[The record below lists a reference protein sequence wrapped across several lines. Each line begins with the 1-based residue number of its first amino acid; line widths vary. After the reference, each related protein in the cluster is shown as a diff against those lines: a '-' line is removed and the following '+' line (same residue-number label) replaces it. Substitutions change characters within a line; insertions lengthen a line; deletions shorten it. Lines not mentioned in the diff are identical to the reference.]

1 MKWRVLL
8 ELTEANGTAE
18 THEIF
23 AGRQLPK
30 ELSPETIGL
39 TMAEGKS
46 VLAAMQ
52 TKLVQSQARGY
63 CHFRRKCFHRGRLRG
78 LRDWR
83 TPQLTTLFGIMES
96 KAPRFKSCG
105 CGVASRRIL
114 NPLSEIM
121 PDRCTPEYERVL
133 VKMGS
138 LAPYG
143 RAAALV
149 TEFLPLDKAP
159 AIKTARRRTLQVGA
173 KLEQ

>member
-8 ELTEANGTAE
+8 ELADANGTAA

-23 AGRQLPK
+23 AGRQLPE

-39 TMAEGKS
+39 TLAEGKS
-46 VLAAMQ
+46 ILAAMQ
-52 TKLVQSQARGY
+52 TKLVQSQAHGY

-83 TPQLTTLFGIMES
+83 QRQLTTLFGIVES
-96 KAPRFKSCG
+96 KALRFNSCR

-114 NPLSEIM
+114 SPLSEIM

-138 LAPYG
+138 LAPYD
-143 RAAALV
+143 RAAALM
-149 TEFLPLDKAP
+149 TEISAS
-159 AIKTARRRTLQVGA
+159 
-173 KLEQ
+173 